1 MGEPGLYSGNRH
13 RHIPLPSMGHYF
25 RSSRGSRHWRT
36 VGWQT
41 HTRSSQSRAGRFCRI
56 SLGGN
61 FKGIALRLFRGCLH
75 FCSIL
80 ISFLSFLRRK
90 TKNFFF
96 ERYDD
101 GSVDSSW
108 GLSLYISTPPSLR
121 ATSPI
126 FCVAKHRG
134 GGLMPFC
141 RIILA
146 SDMDCISLFPPLQ
159 FFIEDRGYSS
169 GLLHSKLIRRTLLF
183 SLPVFSNPSV
193 TM

>member
-75 FCSIL
+75 LCSIL

-90 TKNFFF
+90 TKNFF
-96 ERYDD
+96 
-101 GSVDSSW
+101 SS
-108 GLSLYISTPPSLR
+108 GMMMARSIVSTPPSFGHLSYILR
-121 ATSPI
+121 CKT
-126 FCVAKHRG
+126 
-134 GGLMPFC
+134 
-141 RIILA
+141 
-146 SDMDCISLFPPLQ
+146 Q
-159 FFIEDRGYSS
+159 
-169 GLLHSKLIRRTLLF
+169 RRRFNAFLSHYLGE
-183 SLPVFSNPSV
+183 
-193 TM
+193 

>member
-75 FCSIL
+75 LCSIL

-90 TKNFFF
+90 TKNFF
-96 ERYDD
+96 
-101 GSVDSSW
+101 
-108 GLSLYISTPPSLR
+108 
-121 ATSPI
+121 
-126 FCVAKHRG
+126 
-134 GGLMPFC
+134 
-141 RIILA
+141 
-146 SDMDCISLFPPLQ
+146 
-159 FFIEDRGYSS
+159 SS
-169 GLLHSKLIRRTLLF
+169 GMMMARSIVRGDCPCIFQPLSSETV
-183 SLPVFSNPSV
+183 VFSISPLLLRYTPQCYGARQGRRVN
-193 TM
+193 TIHFIR

>member
-75 FCSIL
+75 LCSIL
-80 ISFLSFLRRK
+80 ISFSLSFSHKSGRTSTAHCWQVKGSLILKWKVLPKPLLLIVPCSIADISHTSLVFCCAKYREGVKGISFSVIPYDR
-90 TKNFFF
+90 
-96 ERYDD
+96 ER
-101 GSVDSSW
+101 V
-108 GLSLYISTPPSLR
+108 
-121 ATSPI
+121 
-126 FCVAKHRG
+126 
-134 GGLMPFC
+134 
-141 RIILA
+141 
-146 SDMDCISLFPPLQ
+146 
-159 FFIEDRGYSS
+159 
-169 GLLHSKLIRRTLLF
+169 
-183 SLPVFSNPSV
+183 
-193 TM
+193 

>member
-13 RHIPLPSMGHYF
+13 RHIPLPSMGRYF

-41 HTRSSQSRAGRFCRI
+41 YTRSSQSRAGRFCRI

-90 TKNFFF
+90 TKNFF
-96 ERYDD
+96 
-101 GSVDSSW
+101 
-108 GLSLYISTPPSLR
+108 
-121 ATSPI
+121 
-126 FCVAKHRG
+126 
-134 GGLMPFC
+134 
-141 RIILA
+141 
-146 SDMDCISLFPPLQ
+146 
-159 FFIEDRGYSS
+159 SS
-169 GLLHSKLIRRTLLF
+169 GMMMARSIVRGDCPCIFQPLSSETV
-183 SLPVFSNPSV
+183 VFSISPLLLRY
-193 TM
+193 TPQCYGARQGRG